1 MFIMFDLIEIF
12 TDKQFNYSDFLYGN
26 IMLDISMW
34 WGYALIY
41 TRYRVLAVLTYKID
55 GLLVYLCYQLAYTT
69 LALQVCGIL
78 CFYMMEKNCT

>member
-1 MFIMFDLIEIF
+1 MV
-12 TDKQFNYSDFLYGN
+12 
-26 IMLDISMW
+26 ISC
-34 WGYALIY
+34 LIY
-41 TRYRVLAVLTYKID
+41 QCGGGMHWSIPEIDTVLAVLTYKID